1 MRRTYRSKKETAGAI
16 DPRDVLFTM
25 DAKSS
30 VFDAF
35 YIQNIKQTKRDMSV
49 GSTMQFAASNK
60 VRKRKYVKRLKE
72 QETSYRAREST
83 SNSAFLTPDKSIRVN
98 KAPDLFDQLLNSSN
112 NTPEKQTYNKPT
124 FQRKTYIKKQ
134 ISKENI
140 NYSNS
145 ESTDSDKENTNSSSL
160 EVDKTANSSDIKSH
174 KLLIEK
180 EIKNSP
186 EYNDKSIN
194 DVVNN
199 LSIFSHLR
207 SSTQTPRTKQN
218 YLMPYN
224 KITQDS
230 PLCSTPFH
238 EKYRGASIYR
248 FSPISINLADSPKEK
263 TAIINNEKHIDLS
276 YKEENNDIEKE
287 TQAADIENP
296 EPSFHQDNINENFH
310 TKTNTINESQ
320 YKSIYPT
327 DNQSPILSNPTIT
340 KRNQI
345 KTIKNSL
352 TFQTTEIESFHGF
365 DDNDIHCNDLD
376 AIREKYKEME
386 NILTKDDSYNETS
399 ETLHEDDISD
409 DVSRNSYSDESYI
422 SGSESNYDTCNSE
435 DDSGEFKRLSEPVVV
450 IERLNDSIF
459 NKYYELMPKPELNSD
474 YNTDYSDS
482 YNSNITDSLSVSDN
496 CDDIDLVNN
505 VPVTS
510 VNTSDCSN
518 TCNDKMDEEA
528 CVSFVTTRRRILPN
542 DSIILDVDSSIADSS
557 ADAEKTVLRKSD
569 DSNLQLKSEH
579 IENILDN
586 KEIDRDGANS
596 SKSELHEEDVD
607 QIKTLPEL
615 PRMVTRK
622 SARMILNTERNSI
635 NCSRNS
641 TIDSNIKNIRDS
653 ETNMLNISKEKPCI
667 VLQPGK
673 RWERSL
679 SIYRRMTTVENFD
692 KTILDEEQ
700 LQNKGRKYRQ
710 SVITTMELQEKGFLG
725 EDCDDTI
732 VELSKLSIADSE
744 HEVTLIEK
752 FHDTSNRITSARD
765 YVLRRCN
772 QTDVLL
778 FDECYPDPLLKNC
791 RKIGEG
797 VYGEVFLWRAG
808 DGRARVLKV
817 IPIAGD
823 IKVNGE
829 EQKGFHEILSEIVI
843 AMELSALR
851 APIADITNHLNEG
864 KSLETLDLHTV
875 ENATDV
881 FNEVL
886 SVRCVTGGYPSR
898 LLDLWELYDECKGS
912 ENDNPA
918 VLPPEQQFIVLELAN
933 AGQDLESYQFVNAEQ
948 AYALFKQIAFGL
960 AVAEEAFQFEHR
972 DLHWGNVLIAP
983 TDQKSSCFVVRGRA
997 FTLPTSGVKASI
1009 IDYSLSR
1016 ASVGR
1021 GALYADLAQDE
1032 ALFEALGDYQFTVYR
1047 LMRDKLGND
1056 WKNFEPYTNILWL
1069 HYTLDKMI
1077 TALRYTRT
1085 NTKIHK
1091 HYIAK
1096 LKEVKNRILD
1106 YGSAVQF
1113 VLTDNEI

>member
-1 MRRTYRSKKETAGAI
+1 
-16 DPRDVLFTM
+16 
-25 DAKSS
+25 
-30 VFDAF
+30 
-35 YIQNIKQTKRDMSV
+35 
-49 GSTMQFAASNK
+49 
-60 VRKRKYVKRLKE
+60 
-72 QETSYRAREST
+72 
-83 SNSAFLTPDKSIRVN
+83 
-98 KAPDLFDQLLNSSN
+98 
-112 NTPEKQTYNKPT
+112 
-124 FQRKTYIKKQ
+124 
-134 ISKENI
+134 
-140 NYSNS
+140 
-145 ESTDSDKENTNSSSL
+145 
-160 EVDKTANSSDIKSH
+160 
-174 KLLIEK
+174 
-180 EIKNSP
+180 
-186 EYNDKSIN
+186 
-194 DVVNN
+194 
-199 LSIFSHLR
+199 
-207 SSTQTPRTKQN
+207 
-218 YLMPYN
+218 MPYN
-224 KITQDS
+224 KITQNS

-238 EKYRGASIYR
+238 DKYRGASIYR
-248 FSPISINLADSPKEK
+248 FSPISINLDDSPKEK
-263 TAIINNEKHIDLS
+263 TAIKNNEEQNDFS
-276 YKEENNDIEKE
+276 YKEENVDNIEQDIEAVE
-287 TQAADIENP
+287 IENP
-296 EPSFHQDNINENFH
+296 ESRSCQDSINERDDS
-310 TKTNTINESQ
+310 KTNKLNESQ
-320 YKSIYPT
+320 YKSICPT
-327 DNQSPILSNPTIT
+327 DNHSPILSNPTIT
-340 KRNQI
+340 KRNRI

-352 TFQTTEIESFHGF
+352 SFQTTEMESFHGF
-365 DDNDIHCNDLD
+365 GDSDIHCNDLD
-376 AIREKYKEME
+376 AIREKYKEIE
-386 NILTKDDSYNETS
+386 NILTEDNSHNETS
-399 ETLHEDDISD
+399 ETLQEDENSHANGSTNSD
-409 DVSRNSYSDESYI
+409 SDASFI

-435 DDSGEFKRLSEPVVV
+435 DDSDEFKRLGQPVVV
-450 IERLNDSIF
+450 VERLNDSIF
-459 NKYYELMPKPELNSD
+459 NKYYELMPKSESLNSD
-474 YNTDYSDS
+474 YSTDFNDS
-482 YNSNITDSLSVSDN
+482 YNNSNITGSLSVSDN
-496 CDDIDLVNN
+496 CDDIDLVEN
-505 VPVTS
+505 VPDMTS
-510 VNTSDCSN
+510 INLSDCSN
-518 TCNDKMDEEA
+518 TCNDNKMDEEV

-542 DSIILDVDSSIADSS
+542 DSIILDVDSSVADSS
-557 ADAEKTVLRKSD
+557 GSDADKTVLRKSVD
-569 DSNLQLKSEH
+569 DSSNLQLKSEH
-579 IENILDN
+579 AENILDN
-586 KEIDRDGANS
+586 NKEIERDGAIS
-596 SKSELHEEDVD
+596 LKSELHTEDVD
-607 QIKTLPEL
+607 QLKTLPEP

-622 SARMILNTERNSI
+622 SARMILKTDTTSINCARNIERNS
-635 NCSRNS
+635 R
-641 TIDSNIKNIRDS
+641 IDGNIKDMS
-653 ETNMLNISKEKPCI
+653 ETETNILNMSKEKPSI

-679 SIYRRMTTVENFD
+679 SIYRRMTTMENFD

-710 SVITTMELQEKGFLG
+710 SVIATMELQEKGSLHNDSIKSRRSTFVSKPSRSTIKIVRESDLSRDSLCSTIVCEDLQGFLG

-752 FHDTSNRITSARD
+752 FHDTSNRIATARD

-797 VYGEVFLWRAG
+797 VYGEVFLWRAR

-898 LLDLWELYDECKGS
+898 LLDLWDLYDESKGS

-918 VLPPEQQFIVLELAN
+918 VLPPDQQFIVLELAN

-948 AYALFKQIAFGL
+948 SYALFKQ
-960 AVAEEAFQFEHR
+960 
-972 DLHWGNVLIAP
+972 
-983 TDQKSSCFVVRGRA
+983 SSCFVVRGRA
-997 FTLPTSGVKASI
+997 FNLPSCGVKASI

-1016 ASVGR
+1016 ASVSR
-1021 GALYADLAQDE
+1021 GVLYSDLAQDE